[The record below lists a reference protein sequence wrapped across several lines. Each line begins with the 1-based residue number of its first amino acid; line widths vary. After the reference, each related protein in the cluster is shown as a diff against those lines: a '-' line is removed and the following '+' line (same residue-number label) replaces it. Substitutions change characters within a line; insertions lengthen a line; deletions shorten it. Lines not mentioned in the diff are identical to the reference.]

1 MMDVKAKILQVMR
14 ARAAQEEKALGGRY
28 AFTMATWNLRLA
40 MEAAFPDAEW
50 KSAELRKVLAELA
63 MEGQVSKDTYRSRIG
78 QAVWK
83 LEVRDA

>member
-1 MMDVKAKILQVMR
+1 MDVKAKILQVMR
-14 ARAAQEEKALGGRY
+14 ARAAQEEKILGGRY

-40 MEAAFPDAEW
+40 METAFPDEEW
-50 KSAELRKVLAELA
+50 KSAELRKVLTELA
-63 MEGQVSKDTYRSRIG
+63 KEGLVSKDTYRSRIG